1 MNQLNKGFKDAGLSV
16 LAVNVNKP
24 NIINQVRPYIKKR
37 KYKFDVAVDPS
48 SKIAKQFKVMGY
60 PTFLLID
67 KQGKIIH
74 KESGYEEGTEDL
86 YLKKL
91 TEYYDKEKA
100 PYIPFSYTKKDKNNI
115 EEKSVG
121 IDF

>member
-1 MNQLNKGFKDAGLSV
+1 MGYLNQLNEEFKDAGLRV

-48 SKIAKQFKVMGY
+48 SKVAKMFKVIGY

-67 KQGKIIH
+67 KKGNIIH
-74 KESGYEEGTEDL
+74 KQSGYEEGMEDL
-86 YLKKL
+86 YLEKL
-91 TEYYDKEKA
+91 KEYYASEKIQTKA
-100 PYIPFSYTKKDKNNI
+100 FSYRKEYKI
-115 EEKSVG
+115 
-121 IDF
+121 I

>member
-1 MNQLNKGFKDAGLSV
+1 M
-16 LAVNVNKP
+16 NKP

-60 PTFLLID
+60 PTFLLVD

-74 KESGYEEGTEDL
+74 KESGYEEGMEDL

-91 TEYYDKEKA
+91 TEYLNEENA
-100 PYIPFSYTKKDKNNI
+100 TYIPFSYTRKDKNNI

>member
-1 MNQLNKGFKDAGLSV
+1 M
-16 LAVNVNKP
+16 NKP

-60 PTFLLID
+60 PTFLLVD

-74 KESGYEEGTEDL
+74 KESGYEEGMEDL

-91 TEYYDKEKA
+91 TEYLNEENTKGKE
-100 PYIPFSYTKKDKNNI
+100 SYLSNK
-115 EEKSVG
+115 
-121 IDF
+121 